1 MGAAFQAAVYGAGNA
16 TAAIT
21 NTGNAVTRWDRLVAA
36 ALPNMGRFG
45 NAAMNVSGALGGI
58 TSSMAIASIATVGL
72 IAGSAA
78 LYKISE
84 AGSQIEYTRQKFD
97 RLSESMGTTGDLML
111 GQLRVATK
119 GTLSDFQL
127 TKQGTDLFQLGL
139 AKTTEE
145 AVRLSTVMTALGMDT
160 GELTLALANQ
170 SKRRLDQLG
179 ISLTEFNKNEAL
191 FKAKGLSKEDA
202 FTQAF
207 LTTAEQT
214 VERVGNKGDSAAGS
228 FERLSASWT
237 NLKDSVKL
245 ASADTFTGFNN
256 TLSRTVDKFTEL
268 NRQSQKYRDYLI
280 SQGKFTPTA
289 MTAAA
294 VQNFAELTKDD
305 RPRIPG
311 VSGATAAPKIDT
323 TDYANL
329 LKVGTSL
336 TDMTAKYNDKLNQLA
351 EKLIDAPKK
360 FGATAEQAE
369 ALKNSLTGLNSMST
383 QYNATLM
390 QQLQQLTSAEGA
402 YGKNDARVRD
412 LREGIAKLKEEAV
425 QANNEMLLGTMAN
438 AGATDQQQ
446 ADFARA
452 SGMISEQAWQQAT
465 ALAKISQ
472 AYLSNKI
479 SADQAAAAAR
489 GVANG
494 MSSING
500 FNAVGYVDI
509 YIRVHGSMPG
519 GGNYAGPNANNF
531 TTSNSLNN
539 LRKNTG
545 GGNAS
550 GGPVGANEIS
560 GITEYGE
567 PEIFSSGGKQYLVTG
582 KRGGYVSPM
591 NAQTG
596 GSFNQMHAL
605 VSRIPTAEENAR
617 ALVKALKAVS

>member
-1 MGAAFQAAVYGAGNA
+1 MGAAFQAAVYGAGSATNA
-16 TAAIT
+16 INA
-21 NTGNAVTRWDRLVAA
+21 TGNAVTRWDRLVAA

-45 NAAMNVSGALGGI
+45 NAAMSVSGALGGI
-58 TSSMAIASIATVGL
+58 TSGMAIASIATVGL

-97 RLSESMGTTGDLML
+97 RLSESMGTTGDIML

-179 ISLTEFNKNEAL
+179 LSLTEFNKNEAI
-191 FKAKGLSKEDA
+191 FKEKGLNKEDA

-214 VERVGNKGDSAAGS
+214 VERVGNKGDTAAGS
-228 FERLSASWT
+228 FERLTASWT

-256 TLSRTVDKFTEL
+256 TLAHTVDKFTEL

-289 MTAAA
+289 MTSAA

-311 VSGATAAPKIDT
+311 VSGAATAPKIDT

-336 TDMTAKYNDKLNQLA
+336 TDMTEKYNDKLNQLA
-351 EKLIDAPKK
+351 EKLIDAPAK
-360 FGATAEQAE
+360 FGATKEQAE
-369 ALKNSLTGLNSMST
+369 ALKASLTGLNSMST

-390 QQLQQLTSAEGA
+390 QQLQQLTAAEGA

-412 LREGIAKLKEEAV
+412 LREGISKLKEEAV
-425 QANNEMLLGTMAN
+425 QANNEMMLSTLKNAN
-438 AGATDQQQ
+438 ATEQQQ
-446 ADFARA
+446 LDFARA
-452 SGMISEQAWQQAT
+452 SGMMSEQAWQQAS
-465 ALAKISQ
+465 ALDMISQ
-472 AYLSNKI
+472 AFIKGRLN
-479 SADQAAAAAR
+479 ADQAAAATR

-494 MSSING
+494 LSNING
-500 FNAVGYVDI
+500 FNAVAYIDI
-509 YIRVHGSMPG
+509 YIRTHGEMPG
-519 GGNYAGPNANNF
+519 SFTMIGDNAVASGSAGGSAAPQL
-531 TTSNSLNN
+531 TT
-539 LRKNTG
+539 RR
-545 GGNAS
+545 AS
-550 GGPVGANEIS
+550 GGPLGAGEIS

-567 PEIFSSGGKQYLVTG
+567 PEIYSSGGKQYLISG
-582 KRGGYVSPM
+582 KRGGYVSTM

-617 ALVKALKAVS
+617 ALVKALKAVG

>member
-1 MGAAFQAAVYGAGNA
+1 MAGMQGQANSAATSMTALGGATAKTGTSLLGMAGNLAGAAFMFSTV
-16 TAAIT
+16 
-21 NTGNAVTRWDRLVAA
+21 TGLV
-36 ALPNMGRFG
+36 
-45 NAAMNVSGALGGI
+45 I
-58 TSSMAIASIATVGL
+58 
-72 IAGSAA
+72 SAA
-78 LYKISE
+78 SSLYKMSE
-84 AGSQIEYTRQKFD
+84 AGAEIDYTRQKFD
-97 RLSESMGTTGDLML
+97 RLSESMGTTGDIML

-179 ISLTEFNKNEAL
+179 LSLTEFNKNEAI
-191 FKAKGLSKEDA
+191 FKAKGLNKEDA

-207 LTTAEQT
+207 LATAEQT
-214 VERVGNKGDSAAGS
+214 VAKVGNKADASVGS

-237 NLKDSVKL
+237 NLKDSFKMGV
-245 ASADTFTGFNN
+245 ADTFTDFNN
-256 TLSRTVDKFTEL
+256 GLAAGIDKINEH
-268 NRQSQKYRDYLI
+268 NKAVKAYQEYRDRVGYNNKYEL
-280 SQGKFTPTA
+280 GFDAFTQA
-289 MTAAA
+289 
-294 VQNFAELTKDD
+294 TKDD

-311 VSGATAAPKIDT
+311 VSSPSATPKVDT

-336 TDMTAKYNDKLNQLA
+336 TDMTTKYNDKLNQLA

-369 ALKNSLTGLNSMST
+369 ALKNSLTGLNNMSG

-412 LREGIAKLKEEAV
+412 LRESITKLKEDAV
-425 QANNEMLLGTMAN
+425 QANNEMLLGTLQN

-472 AYLSNKI
+472 AYLSNKLT
-479 SADQAAAAAR
+479 ADQAANAAR

-494 MSSING
+494 MASING

-509 YIRVHGSMPG
+509 YIRVHGEMPG

-531 TTSNSLNN
+531 TTSNSLAN

-550 GGPVGANEIS
+550 GGPVGSNEIS

-567 PEIFSSGGKQYLVTG
+567 PEIYMSGGKQYLISG
-582 KRGGYVSPM
+582 KRGGYVSPL
-591 NAQTG
+591 NAQSG
-596 GSFNQMHAL
+596 GSFNQMHAI

-617 ALVKALKAVS
+617 ALVKALKAVG